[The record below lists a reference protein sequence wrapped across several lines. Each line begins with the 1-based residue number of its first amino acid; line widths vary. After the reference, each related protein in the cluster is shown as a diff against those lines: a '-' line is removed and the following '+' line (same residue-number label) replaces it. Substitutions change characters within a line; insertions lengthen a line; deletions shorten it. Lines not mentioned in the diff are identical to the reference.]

1 MSQLPCRATISYNNP
16 LAVGIETIERHRAT
30 PVASESG
37 SPTLIL
43 VNATTFTNN
52 AG

>member
-1 MSQLPCRATISYNNP
+1 VPRRATISYNNTP
-16 LAVGIETIERHRAT
+16 DAGIETIERHQVPFLAF
-30 PVASESG
+30 ESG
-37 SPTLIL
+37 SPTLTL